1 MAGRP
6 GDETKLE
13 GRNGEIWRWISLR
26 GKTQAWCAEHYG
38 ISQQRVAQIEKD
50 VRDSIPPIDR
60 AELIQES
67 IELIKYVKDQA
78 VAMVEMAGA
87 PVAVGKDGSILY
99 DPETGAVVRDYA
111 ARDRAL
117 ATALKADDTLAK
129 RLGLDAATKT
139 ETTATVRYS
148 IEGVAP
154 EDLA

>member
-1 MAGRP
+1 MANIKNVDP
-6 GDETKLE
+6 KLQ
-13 GRNGEIWRWISLR
+13 GRNGEIWRWVSLR
-26 GKTQAWCAEHYG
+26 GKTQEWCAQKYG
-38 ISQQRVAQIEKD
+38 LDQSTIAEIVKA

-60 AELIQES
+60 AEMIQES

-78 VAMVEMAGA
+78 VAMVELAGA
-87 PVAVGKDGSILY
+87 PVAVGKDGNILY
-99 DPETGAVVRDYA
+99 DPETGAIVRDYA

-139 ETTATVRYS
+139 ETTATVKYS